1 MLAQIDMPI
10 EYFRLS
16 KVQKIAAL
24 LITIG
29 PDAAAEVMSS
39 FELTLLEQICRE
51 IAMMPMIETGIR
63 AELMKEFTEV
73 ICTGLDAELGGV
85 AFAQTVLSKAKGDY
99 AATAILS
106 RCAGDGPN
114 QAGEEIRQME
124 GRQLV
129 NLLKSEQPQ
138 TIAFIVSCMD
148 TPKAAEVL
156 QMLTAEVREDVVER
170 LGAMEPTSTDSIH
183 KVATKLNSRIDRKA
197 MQQGLHRGGGVKSC
211 ADILNALDKE
221 LRKTLLT
228 KIEERNATLGAAI
241 RRKVFSFEDIIRL
254 STPDLQRV
262 MREVD
267 SADLPTALKTMKPP
281 VVKAILGTMSKRAA
295 ETLKE
300 EIEILP
306 QPRTKDVEAAQD
318 RVIAIVR
325 RLEEAEEI
333 TLDGAP
339 EANASA

>member
-1 MLAQIDMPI
+1 MPI
-10 EYFRLS
+10 EYFRLN

-51 IAMMPMIETGIR
+51 IAMMPMIETNIR
-63 AELMKEFTEV
+63 EELMKEFTEV

-129 NLLKSEQPQ
+129 NLMKSEQPQ

-156 QMLTAEVREDVVER
+156 QMLTPEVREDVVER

-241 RRKVFSFEDIIRL
+241 RRKVFSFEDITRL

-267 SADLPTALKTMKPP
+267 SADLPIALKTMKPP

-306 QPRTKDVEAAQD
+306 QPRAKDVEAAQD

-339 EANASA
+339 DANASA

>member
-1 MLAQIDMPI
+1 MPL
-10 EYFRLS
+10 EYLRLN
-16 KVQKIAAL
+16 KTQKIAAL

-51 IAMMPMIETGIR
+51 IAGMPMIDTSIR
-63 AELMKEFTEV
+63 DELIKEFTDV
-73 ICTGLDAELGGV
+73 ICTGLDSELGGV

-129 NLLKSEQPQ
+129 NLMKTEQPQ

-156 QMLTAEVREDVVER
+156 QMLAPAVREDVVER
-170 LGAMEPTSTDSIH
+170 LGGMEPTSTESIH

-197 MQQGLHRGGGVKSC
+197 MQQGMHRGGGVKAC
-211 ADILNALDKE
+211 AEILNALDKE
-221 LRKTLLT
+221 LRKSLLT

-241 RRKVFSFEDIIRL
+241 RRKVFSFEDIARL

-267 SADLPTALKTMKPP
+267 SADLPVALKTMKPP
-281 VVKAILGTMSKRAA
+281 VVKAILSTMSKRAA

-300 EIEILP
+300 EIEIMAP
-306 QPRTKDVEAAQD
+306 PRTKDVEAAQD

-333 TLDGAP
+333 TIDGGAEP
-339 EANASA
+339 NASA

>member
-1 MLAQIDMPI
+1 MPI
-10 EYFRLS
+10 DYLRLS

-63 AELMKEFTEV
+63 VELMKEFTEV
-73 ICTGLDAELGGV
+73 ICTGLAAELGGV

-129 NLLKSEQPQ
+129 NLMKSEQPQ

-156 QMLTAEVREDVVER
+156 QMLTPEVREDVVER
-170 LGAMEPTSTDSIH
+170 LGAMEPTSTESIH

-241 RRKVFSFEDIIRL
+241 RRKVFSFEDITRL

-267 SADLPTALKTMKPP
+267 SADLPIALKTMKPP

>member
-1 MLAQIDMPI
+1 MPI

-51 IAMMPMIETGIR
+51 IAMMPMIETNIR
-63 AELMKEFTEV
+63 EELMKEFTDV

-85 AFAQTVLSKAKGDY
+85 AFAQAVLSKAKGDY

-129 NLLKSEQPQ
+129 NLMKSEQPQ

-156 QMLTAEVREDVVER
+156 QMLSPEVREDVVER

-306 QPRTKDVEAAQD
+306 QPRAKDVEAAQD

>member
-1 MLAQIDMPI
+1 MPI
-10 EYFRLS
+10 EYFRLN

-51 IAMMPMIETGIR
+51 IAAMPMIETSIR
-63 AELMKEFTEV
+63 EELMKEFTDV

-85 AFAQTVLSKAKGDY
+85 AFAQTVLAKAKGDY

-106 RCAGDGPN
+106 RCASDGPN

-124 GRQLV
+124 GRQIV
-129 NLLKSEQPQ
+129 NLMKSEQPQ

-148 TPKAAEVL
+148 TAKAAEVL
-156 QMLTAEVREDVVER
+156 QMLSPELREDVVER
-170 LGAMEPTSTDSIH
+170 LGGMEATSTDSIH
-183 KVATKLNSRIDRKA
+183 KVAAKLNSRIDRRA
-197 MQQGLHRGGGVKSC
+197 MQQGLHRGGGVKAC

-241 RRKVFSFEDIIRL
+241 RRKVFSFEDITRL
-254 STPDLQRV
+254 MPSDLQRV

-267 SADLPTALKTMKPP
+267 SADLPVALKTMKPP
-281 VVKAILGTMSKRAA
+281 VVKAVLGTMSKRAA
-295 ETLKE
+295 ESLKE
-300 EIEILP
+300 EIEILAA
-306 QPRTKDVEAAQD
+306 PRAKDVEAAQD
-318 RVIAIVR
+318 RIIQIVR

-333 TLDGAP
+333 TLDAP
-339 EANASA
+339 TEANASA

>member
-1 MLAQIDMPI
+1 MPL

-39 FELTLLEQICRE
+39 FELTMLEQICRE
-51 IAMMPMIETGIR
+51 IAAMPMIEAPLR
-63 AELMKEFTEV
+63 DELMKEFSDV
-73 ICTGLDAELGGV
+73 IYSGLQAELGGV
-85 AFAQTVLSKAKGDY
+85 PFAQMVLAKAKGDY

-106 RCAGDGPN
+106 RCASDGPN

-124 GRQLV
+124 GRQVV

-138 TIAFIVSCMD
+138 TVAFIVSCMD
-148 TPKAAEVL
+148 TAKAAEVL
-156 QMLTAEVREDVVER
+156 QMLPAELREEVVER
-170 LGAMEPTSTDSIH
+170 LGSMEPTSTDSIH
-183 KVATKLNSRIDRKA
+183 KVASKLNSRIDRKA
-197 MQQGLHRGGGVKSC
+197 MQQGLHRGGGVKAC

-221 LRKTLLT
+221 LRKTLLSR
-228 KIEERNATLGAAI
+228 IEERNAPLGGAI
-241 RRKVFSFEDIIRL
+241 RRKVFSFEDITRL
-254 STPDLQRV
+254 SPQDLQRV

-267 SADLPTALKTMKPP
+267 SADLPIALKSMKPP
-281 VVKAILGTMSKRAA
+281 VVKAVLSTMSKRAA
-295 ETLKE
+295 ESLKE
-300 EIEILP
+300 EIEILAP
-306 QPRTKDVEAAQD
+306 PRAKDVEAAQD

-333 TLDGAP
+333 TLDSGTETNVA
-339 EANASA
+339 A

>member
-1 MLAQIDMPI
+1 MPI

-16 KVQKIAAL
+16 RVQKIAAL

-39 FELTLLEQICRE
+39 FEITLLEQICRE
-51 IAMMPMIETGIR
+51 IAAMPMIEASLR
-63 AELMKEFTEV
+63 EELMKEFTDV

-85 AFAQTVLSKAKGDY
+85 SFAQTVLAKAKGDY

-106 RCAGDGPN
+106 RCASDGPN

-129 NLLKSEQPQ
+129 NLMKTEQPQ

-148 TPKAAEVL
+148 TAKAAEVL
-156 QMLTAEVREDVVER
+156 QMLPDALREEVVER
-170 LGAMEPTSTDSIH
+170 LGGMEPTSTDSIH
-183 KVATKLNSRIDRKA
+183 KIASKLNSRIDRKT

-228 KIEERNATLGAAI
+228 KIEARNAPLGAAI
-241 RRKVFSFEDIIRL
+241 RRKVFSFEDITRISPQDL
-254 STPDLQRV
+254 SRV

-267 SADLPTALKTMKPP
+267 SADLPIALKSMKPQ

-295 ETLKE
+295 ESLKE
-300 EIEILP
+300 EIEILAP
-306 QPRTKDVEAAQD
+306 PRPKDVEAAQD
-318 RVIAIVR
+318 RIIAIVR

-333 TLDGAP
+333 TIDGGAAEP
-339 EANASA
+339 NAGS

>member
-1 MLAQIDMPI
+1 MPL

-51 IAMMPMIETGIR
+51 IAGMPMIDAGLR
-63 AELMKEFTEV
+63 DELMKEFTDV
-73 ICTGLDAELGGV
+73 ICSGLDAELGGV
-85 AFAQTVLSKAKGDY
+85 PFAQTVLAKAKGDY

-106 RCAGDGPN
+106 RCASDGPN

-124 GRQLV
+124 GRQVV
-129 NLLKSEQPQ
+129 NLMKAEQPQ
-138 TIAFIVSCMD
+138 TVAFVVSCMD
-148 TPKAAEVL
+148 TSKAAEVL
-156 QMLTAEVREDVVER
+156 QMLPAELREEVVER

-183 KVATKLNSRIDRKA
+183 KIASKLNSRIDRRA
-197 MQQGLHRGGGVKSC
+197 MQQGLHRGGGVKAC
-211 ADILNALDKE
+211 ADILNSLDKE
-221 LRKTLLT
+221 LRKTLLS
-228 KIEERNATLGAAI
+228 KIEERNAGLGAAI
-241 RRKVFSFEDIIRL
+241 RRKVFSFEDITRI
-254 STPDLQRV
+254 SPQDLARV

-267 SADLPTALKTMKPP
+267 SADLPVALKTMKPP

-295 ETLKE
+295 ESLKE
-300 EIEILP
+300 EIEILAP
-306 QPRTKDVEAAQD
+306 PRPKDVEAAQD
-318 RVIAIVR
+318 RIIAIVR

-333 TLDGAP
+333 TIDGGAAEP
-339 EANASA
+339 NAGT

>member
-1 MLAQIDMPI
+1 MPI
-10 EYFRLS
+10 EYFRLN

-51 IAMMPMIETGIR
+51 IAAMPMIETSIR
-63 AELMKEFTEV
+63 EELMKEFTDV

-85 AFAQTVLSKAKGDY
+85 AFAQTVLAKAKGDY

-106 RCAGDGPN
+106 RCASDGPN

-124 GRQLV
+124 GRQIV
-129 NLLKSEQPQ
+129 NLMKSEQPQ

-148 TPKAAEVL
+148 TAKAAEVL
-156 QMLTAEVREDVVER
+156 QMLSPELREDVVER
-170 LGAMEPTSTDSIH
+170 LGGMEATSTDSIH
-183 KVATKLNSRIDRKA
+183 KVAAKLNSRIDRRA
-197 MQQGLHRGGGVKSC
+197 MQQGLHRGGGVKAC

-241 RRKVFSFEDIIRL
+241 RRKVFSFEDITRL
-254 STPDLQRV
+254 IPSDLQRV

-267 SADLPTALKTMKPP
+267 SADLPVALKTMKPP
-281 VVKAILGTMSKRAA
+281 VVKAVLGTMSKRAA
-295 ETLKE
+295 ESLKE
-300 EIEILP
+300 EIEILAA
-306 QPRTKDVEAAQD
+306 PRAKDVEAAQD
-318 RVIAIVR
+318 RIIQIVR

-333 TLDGAP
+333 TLDAP
-339 EANASA
+339 TEANASA